1 MTKIA
6 RERKMREGGVGRMK
20 PEFSRVDDGMIP
32 HRKPTG
38 AYALMAPITLSNLIG
53 HALSLLTV
61 ARARNDCK
69 GPKIESKKKA
79 DGNKNKE

>member
-53 HALSLLTV
+53 HALAIDSRSCTKRLQ
-61 ARARNDCK
+61 R
-69 GPKIESKKKA
+69 SK
-79 DGNKNKE
+79 DRE